1 MCDVRARR
9 IVPLYK
15 GLPSGALALKADM
28 RELLRYVCFVPNAD
42 IRAPSDH
49 VSSNPFRTF
58 TSTSSRSSVATWLDQ
73 SVFTQS
79 LVPKVTV
86 ASTLHDGVSARELY
100 VGTKSLGHGE
110 VRAADQQ
117 ESELRLTQLLVELS
131 VPASRNIDLEGIL

>member
-1 MCDVRARR
+1 MHDHGQPTRKRR
-9 IVPLYK
+9 DYGEGSQKPF
-15 GLPSGALALKADM
+15 SLAS
-28 RELLRYVCFVPNAD
+28 
-42 IRAPSDH
+42 IRLS
-49 VSSNPFRTF
+49 
-58 TSTSSRSSVATWLDQ
+58 
-73 SVFTQS
+73 QS

-86 ASTLHDGVSARELY
+86 ASALHDGLRARELY